1 MSHDPFWLPVA
12 KTVPAGRHIRISCCA
27 NDKSLMVHNEA
38 RGFRAYCFRCGPA
51 GFVPHGDFS
60 IEQLKRRREEMAWS
74 QSKTIALPH
83 DFSTDIPAS
92 EAVWLYKSG
101 VSSNVAKHYGFGYS
115 PSLRRVILPVYKAGK
130 LVGYTARSTIGEKPK
145 YLERADASAVFTSD
159 PRIALPSAQHCDAY
173 SKYDCVLTED
183 ILSAVRVGRNV
194 QHCCAAMGTSLDAR
208 QLATVTQQ
216 GVRNAPIALWLDP
229 DKAGQKAVARIRRTL
244 QLLGREVRVIRS
256 DKDPKYYSNDEIR
269 RYLLSD

>member
-1 MSHDPFWLPVA
+1 MSDDPHWLAVA
-12 KTVPAGRHIRISCCA
+12 KTVPAGRHVRISCCA

-38 RGFRAYCFRCGPA
+38 RGYRAYCFRCGPA
-51 GFVPHGDFS
+51 GCVPHGDFS

-92 EAVWLYKSG
+92 EAVWLYKAG
-101 VSSNVAKHYGFGYS
+101 VSANVAKHYGFGYS
-115 PSLRRVILPVYKAGK
+115 PSLRRVVLPVYNAGK

-145 YLERADASAVFTSD
+145 YRERADASAIFTSD
-159 PRIALPSAQHCDAY
+159 PRIALPSAKSSGTYTA
-173 SKYDCVLTED
+173 YDCVLTED

-194 QHCCAAMGTSLDAR
+194 QHCCALMGTSLDAK
-208 QLATVTQQ
+208 QLERSLQF
-216 GVRNAPIALWLDP
+216 GSRMALWLDP
-229 DKAGQKAVARIRRTL
+229 DKAGRKAVSNLRRTL
-244 QLLGREVRVIRS
+244 QLLGCKVQVIRS